1 MTAVLS
7 ALGLLVLVVA
17 GLWLGLR
24 AMARVMSPHD
34 Q

>member
-17 GLWLGLR
+17 CLWIGLR
-24 AMARVMSPHD
+24 AIGRVMSPHD
-34 Q
+34 H